1 MKNKTIRFIVEVA
14 ISSAL
19 FLVLDY
25 IANLYSNP
33 IFVNG
38 GTIGVAMV
46 CIFLMSYRWG
56 LKGGLLTGLIV
67 GLIQTIGAYTIGGAW
82 YIIFIQVA
90 LDYWAAY
97 LVVGFS
103 GLYFNKIKNAESK
116 GSRNYYIIISILVG
130 TGLRA
135 VCAIVAGYAFWG
147 SYAPSIAENANV
159 AALLWSFIYNLGYL
173 VPSGILCALVLC
185 IISNKAPQLLDCD
198 AKLNK

>member
-116 GSRNYYIIISILVG
+116 GSRNYYIIISTSYI
-130 TGLRA
+130 TGR
-135 VCAIVAGYAFWG
+135 I
-147 SYAPSIAENANV
+147 
-159 AALLWSFIYNLGYL
+159 
-173 VPSGILCALVLC
+173 
-185 IISNKAPQLLDCD
+185 
-198 AKLNK
+198 